1 MSACPGGITLN
12 EFDRANRP
20 GIPFRNSRAHPFRR
34 PGNQSDTVRSQDWMG
49 ASHSLCWHAGR
60 RIPLPA
66 RFPFRP
72 ALPPGIC
79 AAKRPP
85 DSDHPYGHF
94 KYESLTQVAV
104 GVLLFLTGY
113 EVLSHSYDQFLHHK
127 TPLVTYASIL
137 VMLGSIALQTLLYLG
152 ESRVA
157 THSGDTLVAADA
169 AHIKS
174 DLLASGSVILGLFL
188 SWKGFPAADPVIGVL
203 IAAIIGYTGYH
214 LLREGAQVLSDHS
227 PPLHNVVSLVLET
240 PGVVDCHNVR
250 ARGSRNRITMDLN
263 VHVPRNMTVLSA
275 HEIAHRIETRIR
287 DRYPAVVEVIVHIEP
302 DQEESH
308 EPVNP

>member
-1 MSACPGGITLN
+1 MNSTARTAPGFLFGTPVRILSVALGINLTLSAVKIGWGHRIHSVGMLA
-12 EFDRANRP
+12 D
-20 GIPFRNSRAHPFRR
+20 GY
-34 PGNQSDTVRSQDWMG
+34 
-49 ASHSLCWHAGR
+49 HSLLDSLSDLLCLLGSA
-60 RIPLPA
+60 
-66 RFPFRP
+66 
-72 ALPPGIC
+72 

-227 PPLHNVVSLVLET
+227 PLPLHNVVSLVLET